1 MTKTL
6 TIICWAITALV
17 LIALIVWFLTGNI
30 FGVQTDFSFNNF
42 DYSGG
47 DFYNGRHD
55 KVYEYTVSA
64 KDISSLKVDW
74 ISGTVTITPYS
85 GEDIIV
91 TEYANR
97 DLEENEQLVLKESG
111 RTLVV
116 EYCAMTRFVTNMSK
130 LLEIKIPESL
140 VAKLADVEVDAVSA
154 DIKIDMLTLE
164 KLNLSVVSGDISLV
178 DMSMTLAR
186 LDSTSGDFRLNAVDV
201 DDLFI
206 NTVSGT
212 TRTESSW
219 IRKFKGDSTSGDFI
233 LEGTIEEI
241 DISTVSGG
249 AKITSG
255 VVPEKVKCDTMSG
268 DVDLFIPAGDA
279 ISVRFDSMSG
289 SLTGDI
295 PMMLVKSGGYSFDSV
310 SGDVTISRK
319 AD

>member
-6 TIICWAITALV
+6 TVICWAIIAIVLV
-17 LIALIVWFLTGNI
+17 GLAVWFLTGNI
-30 FGVQTDFSFNNF
+30 FGIQTDFSLTNF

-47 DFYNGRHD
+47 AFYSGRHD

-64 KDISSLKVDW
+64 KDINSLKVDW
-74 ISGTVTITPYS
+74 VSGTVTITPYS

-97 DLEENEQLVLKESG
+97 DLEENERLVLKESG

-116 EYCAMTRFVTNMSK
+116 EYCTRTGLSTNMSK
-130 LLEIKIPESL
+130 LLEIKVPESL
-140 VAKLADVEVDAVSA
+140 AAKLVDVEVDTASA
-154 DIKIDMLTLE
+154 DIKIDTLTLE

-178 DMSMTLAR
+178 DVIMASAR
-186 LDSTSGDFRLNAVDV
+186 LDSASGDFRLNAVEV
-201 DDLFI
+201 DDIFI

-212 TRTESSW
+212 TRAESSLL
-219 IRKFKGDSTSGDFI
+219 RSFKGDSASGDFI
-233 LEGTIEEI
+233 LEGTIENIE
-241 DISTVSGG
+241 ISTVSGG
-249 AKITSG
+249 VKITSG
-255 VVPEKVKCDTMSG
+255 VVPEKVKCNTMSG
-268 DVDLFIPAGDA
+268 DVDLFIPAGDT
-279 ISVRFDSMSG
+279 ISVKFDSMSG